1 MPCEILPRRS
11 DSTSDS
17 FLRFKT
23 QHGTLLSFTI
33 IQRCPTYRSPRDGQW
48 PRKARRPERRRY
60 VKELGSEASLYL
72 FLMSFAPQIYVAI
85 GLSGIP
91 VILHAI
97 CYLSAAYYLASSC
110 LPRVLCNLYP
120 RSSRTSFSVFS
131 FALAALHASAL
142 IL

>member
-11 DSTSDS
+11 NSTPDPV
-17 FLRFKT
+17 LRFKT

-60 VKELGSEASLYL
+60 VKELRSEASLYL
-72 FLMSFAPQIYVAI
+72 FLLSFDPQIYVAI

-97 CYLSAAYYLASSC
+97 CCLSAAYYLASSC
-110 LPRVLCNLYP
+110 LPRVSCNLLP
-120 RSSRTSFSVFS
+120 RSSRPNFLS
-131 FALAALHASAL
+131 FALATSHASAP
-142 IL
+142 